1 MMIWSKYR
9 MRHSSRENH
18 NDSLAVVPVQP
29 LKEWEDYPSV
39 LRVKVYK
46 GFVWKKKGGQDRP

>member
-1 MMIWSKYR
+1 MMMIWSKYR

-18 NDSLAVVPVQP
+18 YDSLAVVPVQP

-46 GFVWKKKGGQDRP
+46 GLIWKKRGG